1 MKISEFVYS
10 SSLKNLERDDKI
22 AFKSFNNHVAWQI
35 IDKIR
40 SFDLNG
46 NSIVV
51 SIKLFN
57 GLTLN
62 ECVIG
67 DNVNPSNFEWANA
80 KFNTVSK
87 YHMSSHRY
95 GQQLIAKYY
104 QFGENQIPNETMKRI
119 TSKYDDERSSLI
131 WRELLIEDEEYD
143 TDYNK
148 IAKLAS
154 RIQDEYENR
163 CPLSVDK
170 SVKHFQS
177 IFKNIKFEDGEKNVI
192 IRNLRFKSSN
202 GKFTIV

>member
-10 SSLKNLERDDKI
+10 SSLKNLERDDNI
-22 AFKSFNNHVAWQI
+22 AFKSFNNNVAWKI

-95 GQQLIAKYY
+95 GQQLIAKHYK
-104 QFGENQIPNETMKRI
+104 FGDNQIPSETIKRI
-119 TSKYDDERSSLI
+119 TSKKSSNDKISSSI
-131 WRELLIEDEEYD
+131 WKELFIEDVEYH
-143 TDYNK
+143 TDCYT
-148 IAKLAS
+148 IAKLAGN
-154 RIQDEYENR
+154 IQDEYENK
-163 CPLSVDK
+163 CPFSVNT
-170 SVKHFQS
+170 SVEHLQS
-177 IFKNIKFEDGEKNVI
+177 TFKNIKFENDNVNI
-192 IRNLRFKSSN
+192 INLRLKSSN
-202 GKFTIV
+202 GKFTII

>member
-1 MKISEFVYS
+1 MKISEFIYS
-10 SSLKNLERDDKI
+10 SSLKNLERDDRI
-22 AFKSFNNHVAWQI
+22 AFKSFNNNVAWNI

-67 DNVNPSNFEWANA
+67 DNVNPSNFEWASA

-104 QFGENQIPNETMKRI
+104 KFGDNQIPNETMKRI
-119 TSKYDDERSSLI
+119 TSKYDDDRSSLI
-131 WRELLIEDEEYD
+131 WKELLIEDEEYH
-143 TDYNK
+143 TDYYE
-148 IAKLAS
+148 IVKLAGN
-154 RIQDEYENR
+154 IQDEHENK
-163 CPLSVDK
+163 CPFSVNT
-170 SVKHFQS
+170 SVEQLQS
-177 IFKNIKFEDGEKNVI
+177 TFKNIKFEDDEDNVLI
-192 IRNLRFKSSN
+192 LNLRLKSSN
-202 GKFTIV
+202 GKFTII